1 MQPLPGADLPHT
13 HPRAVHWIATA
24 AAMAG
29 VIALAALIQPPT
41 EAAGNDDKGDH
52 AGRPAPGPDPDTA
65 TYPVDCAGTEP
76 EVFKHGSADFDADG
90 RAETVAVVRCQAAA
104 GTPPSGMY
112 VLSGAAKPGRS
123 PRVTETLLDPAE
135 GMSVGEFAV
144 RENDISATLLG
155 YSSPD
160 VPRSKPDKQRN
171 VTWNWENGRFRLTA
185 EPVPGT
191 QV

>member
-1 MQPLPGADLPHT
+1 MQPLPGADLPHA

-24 AAMAG
+24 AAMAA
-29 VIALAALIQPPT
+29 VVALAALIQPPT
-41 EAAGNDDKGDH
+41 VAAGNDGKSDH
-52 AGRPAPGPDPDTA
+52 GGRPAPGPNPGA
-65 TYPVDCAGTEP
+65 AHYPVDCAGTEP

-90 RAETVAVVRCQAAA
+90 RAETVAVVRCRAAA
-104 GTPPSGMY
+104 GSPPSGMY
-112 VLSGAAKPGRS
+112 VVSATKPGVS

-144 RENDISATLLG
+144 RENEISATLLG

-160 VPRSKPDKQRN
+160 QPRSKPDKQRN
-171 VTWNWENGRFRLTA
+171 VTWKWEDGRFRLTA

>member
-13 HPRAVHWIATA
+13 HPRAVHWVATA

-29 VIALAALIQPPT
+29 VIALAALIQPPSV
-41 EAAGNDDKGDH
+41 AAGNDGKGAH
-52 AGRPAPGPDPDTA
+52 AGRPAPGPDPDSA
-65 TYPVDCAGTEP
+65 TYPLDCAGTEP
-76 EVFKHGSADFDADG
+76 EVYKHGSADFDADG
-90 RAETVAVVRCQAAA
+90 RAETVAVVRCRSAA

-112 VLSGAAKPGRS
+112 VLSSTKPGVS
-123 PRVTETLLDPAE
+123 PHVTATLVDPAE

-144 RENDISATLLG
+144 RENEISATLLG

-160 VPRSKPDKQRN
+160 VPRSKPDKQRK
-171 VTWNWENGRFRLTA
+171 VTWKWDDGRFGLTA

>member
-1 MQPLPGADLPHT
+1 MQPVPGADLPHT

-41 EAAGNDDKGDH
+41 VAAGNDGAGGH
-52 AGRPAPGPDPDTA
+52 AGRPAPGPDATA
-65 TYPVDCAGTEP
+65 VTYPVDCADTEP
-76 EVFKHGSADFDADG
+76 EVVRHGSADFDADG
-90 RAETVAVVRCQAAA
+90 RAETVAVVRCRAAA

-112 VLSGAAKPGRS
+112 VVSAAAKPGQS
-123 PRVTETLLDPAE
+123 PSVTETLLDPGE

-144 RENDISATLLG
+144 RENEISATLLG

-160 VPRSKPDKQRN
+160 VPRSKPDKQRK
-171 VTWNWENGRFRLTA
+171 VTWTWENGRFRLTA

-191 QV
+191 RV